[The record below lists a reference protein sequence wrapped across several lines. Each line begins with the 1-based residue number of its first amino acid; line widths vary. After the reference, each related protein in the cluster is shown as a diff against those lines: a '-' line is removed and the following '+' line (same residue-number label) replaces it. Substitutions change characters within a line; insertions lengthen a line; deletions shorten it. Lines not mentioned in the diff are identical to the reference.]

1 MNLKLLV
8 VLVAFSVIS
17 CAQKENQGKIGSFNY
32 ENLGKP
38 VFGLPIRQFFW
49 KIFVSDRGQRCI
61 LKKMG
66 MLPRAV

>member
-38 VFGLPIRQFFW
+38 VFGLPIRQFF
-49 KIFVSDRGQRCI
+49 
-61 LKKMG
+61 
-66 MLPRAV
+66 